1 MTESISY
8 ELIRQALA
16 GSASAFR
23 RRTTLHP
30 AGGDGDKVFPPTYLE
45 GPYATEFR
53 IVEGIKV
60 PTVILDSVQSQ
71 ANRMELALLRAVRS
85 GIIEM
90 PLWQVD
96 FTGSEFRDVGIISTL
111 EAPHRLSDAIF
122 RDSLLGDKEFSKTTA
137 GDDVE
142 SSSAHNSTAL
152 LETCPTSLLFGMWHS
167 TGKRGGMGAKFPRAI
182 AAEIVGIDYEE
193 GRHAAGRIDP
203 LNMSSGAKVFV
214 KEKDF
219 NNWQLT
225 AIDKDFKEKAPATV
239 VHGNI
244 PPSLKST
251 DEKPMKGGVTIR
263 HAMQILVLSL
273 PAIRRLS
280 FPTNGKGTDEA
291 NLAARALLACLGLVA
306 AELAHADGFD
316 LRSRCWLDGKPG
328 EWELLDCGVAT
339 VVNAKRDVLMQVY
352 SEAIAEARRVGFV
365 WRKEP
370 VSLRPQDKLIELIRK
385 SRKFQA
391 QGAQD

>member
-8 ELIRQALA
+8 ELIRQALT

-182 AAEIVGIDYEE
+182 AAEIVGIDY
-193 GRHAAGRIDP
+193 
-203 LNMSSGAKVFV
+203 
-214 KEKDF
+214 
-219 NNWQLT
+219 
-225 AIDKDFKEKAPATV
+225 
-239 VHGNI
+239 
-244 PPSLKST
+244 
-251 DEKPMKGGVTIR
+251 
-263 HAMQILVLSL
+263 
-273 PAIRRLS
+273 
-280 FPTNGKGTDEA
+280 
-291 NLAARALLACLGLVA
+291 
-306 AELAHADGFD
+306 
-316 LRSRCWLDGKPG
+316 
-328 EWELLDCGVAT
+328 
-339 VVNAKRDVLMQVY
+339 
-352 SEAIAEARRVGFV
+352 
-365 WRKEP
+365 
-370 VSLRPQDKLIELIRK
+370 
-385 SRKFQA
+385 
-391 QGAQD
+391 

>member
-1 MTESISY
+1 
-8 ELIRQALA
+8 
-16 GSASAFR
+16 
-23 RRTTLHP
+23 
-30 AGGDGDKVFPPTYLE
+30 
-45 GPYATEFR
+45 
-53 IVEGIKV
+53 
-60 PTVILDSVQSQ
+60 
-71 ANRMELALLRAVRS
+71 
-85 GIIEM
+85 
-90 PLWQVD
+90 
-96 FTGSEFRDVGIISTL
+96 
-111 EAPHRLSDAIF
+111 
-122 RDSLLGDKEFSKTTA
+122 
-137 GDDVE
+137 
-142 SSSAHNSTAL
+142 
-152 LETCPTSLLFGMWHS
+152 
-167 TGKRGGMGAKFPRAI
+167 
-182 AAEIVGIDYEE
+182 
-193 GRHAAGRIDP
+193 
-203 LNMSSGAKVFV
+203 MSSGAKVFV